1 MMGYVVRYTTSHW
14 DVLESLDAIS
24 LRDRI
29 RMEYRMPDGHPTMNR
44 DSKHGYNGYIN
55 RLMTMLLSRY
65 ILRQK
70 RPSNDLKRHR
80 LVPQVDS

>member
-1 MMGYVVRYTTSHW
+1 MGYVVRYTTSYW

-29 RMEYRMPDGHPTMNR
+29 RMEYRMPDGHPTMSR
-44 DSKHGYNGYIN
+44 DSKHGYIN
-55 RLMTMLLSRY
+55 PLMTMLLSGY